1 MSVFNKICTGLMIS
15 TLSFAA
21 HAAQPGSP
29 EAGTP
34 DQIPAE
40 TQVDVSD
47 TRSVIQVLYVSNAA
61 TVRIADLVREKNPD
75 ESLQRFADELARDHT
90 WMNRLL
96 ETLANVK
103 SISLNAGEMEESA
116 QLVGSKMDQEVQNL
130 AAQPQEYFRSAFLD
144 AIIVNHQKTL
154 ELYSQIEQGNNDDAL
169 KATLVIA
176 RQVEEKH
183 LADAQRLKAESQEPQ
198 QPVE

>member
-21 HAAQPGSP
+21 YAAQPGSP

-40 TQVDVSD
+40 TEVNVSD
-47 TRSVIQVLYVSNAA
+47 TREVIQVLYVSNASEIK
-61 TVRIADLVREKNPD
+61 IADLVRQKNQD
-75 ESLQRFADELARDHT
+75 ESLQRYADELARDHA
-90 WMNRLL
+90 WMNRML
-96 ETLANVK
+96 EALANVK
-103 SISLNAGEMEESA
+103 SISLKDGELEDSA
-116 QLVGSKMDQEVQNL
+116 QLVSNKLDQELQSL
-130 AAQPQEYFRSAFLD
+130 AAQPEESFRSVFLEA
-144 AIIVNHQKTL
+144 AIVEHQKTL
-154 ELYSQIEQGNNDDAL
+154 ELYSKIEQGNSDDAL
-169 KATLVIA
+169 KATLAVS
-176 RQVEEKH
+176 RQLIEKH